1 MSRTDKLSVQK
12 LRSSSV
18 AKTIPILALV
28 ALMWIEEVVDA
39 LPNLNLDQYG
49 IRPRQVEGLVGI
61 PLAPFLHGGFGHL
74 TTNTVPLIF
83 LGVLLALTT
92 KRFWAVTLGVVLLG
106 GLGTWLV
113 AGSNTV
119 HFGASGVVYGYA
131 AFLVAWG
138 VLSRKLL
145 SVLVGAVV
153 VLLYGSIVFG
163 VLPGQPGVSWEGHLF
178 GAVAGVLLAFL
189 LRPRDTTAS

>member
-1 MSRTDKLSVQK
+1 VQQP
-12 LRSSSV
+12 RSS
-18 AKTIPILALV
+18 ALTKTIPVLALV
-28 ALMWIEEVVDA
+28 ALMWIEEIVDA
-39 LPNLNLDQYG
+39 LPKINLDQYG

-61 PLAPFLHGGFGHL
+61 PLAPFLHGGFSHL
-74 TTNTVPLIF
+74 IANT
-83 LGVLLALTT
+83 GALLALGILLVLTT
-92 KRFWAVTLGVVLLG
+92 QRFWAVTLGVVLLG

-119 HFGASGVVYGYA
+119 HIGASGVVYGYA

-138 VLSRKLL
+138 VLTRKLL
-145 SVLVGAVV
+145 SVLVGVLV
-153 VLLYGSIVFG
+153 VLMYGSIVIG

-189 LRPRDTTAS
+189 LRPRSTAES